1 MYDYENV
8 NRFIQ
13 AHPGKVGDKPLI
25 TIYFNMTIYR
35 VVIFMDVG
43 CELELAERDL
53 PASWDSRKR
62 F

>member
-1 MYDYENV
+1 MYDYENI

-13 AHPGKVGDKPLI
+13 VYPGKVGDKPVI
-25 TIYFNMTIYR
+25 TIYFKMTIYR

-43 CELELAERDL
+43 CKLDHAERDL